1 MNPIN
6 PTRVGQT
13 NLIKENYDGLDYFR
27 MIAAFLIVA
36 IHTSP
41 LTSLNTTADF
51 VFTRIIARVAVPF
64 FFMVTGFFIL
74 SGLLKESSYIRGE
87 KDIINPDR
95 SPLKKYLNK
104 TTVLYGIAML
114 LYIPVNLYNGYFKQN
129 NMFLRLVKDIL
140 FNGTMYHLWYLPA
153 VILGVILVYFL
164 IKISKGTSSM
174 LLLISILLYL
184 IGLLG
189 DSYYGITSS
198 IPVLKDFYDLL
209 FQLFDYTRNGIFYA
223 PIFLVMGACIACSL
237 KPLSLGKCITGLTA
251 SSVPFFI
258 EGLLLHANNLQRHDS
273 MYLFLLPCM
282 YFLFQLL
289 LHFKGNHYK
298 NFRTISMIVYIIHP
312 FSIILVRGFAKV
324 LSLERF
330 LVYNSLLHY
339 LVVSLLSLTFGYLYI
354 YATRYIKQGNPDI
367 KGRAWIEINLNH
379 LRHNVREF
387 QSILP
392 KNCILMAVVKAN
404 AYGHGDVEIS
414 KGLNKIGVSSFAVA
428 TLSEGVDLRKRGI
441 KGEILI
447 FGYTHPQDFKL
458 LVKYR
463 LIQTVVDL
471 EYAQIL
477 NHYGSKLKVHIKIDT
492 GMHRL
497 GENYTNLSNLEA
509 IFKLKNLIILGTYT
523 HLSVSDSLS
532 KEDTAFTKSQIEH
545 FYRTIQTLVNSGYN
559 PGKLHIQSSYGVLN
573 YPELSCDYARIGIAL
588 YGVLSSAYDKTRVS
602 INLKPVLSV
611 KARIVMIKT
620 IEKGDAVSYGRTFT
634 ASKERIIA
642 TVTIGYADGIPRNLE
657 NGYILVKGSMAP
669 IIGRICMD
677 QLMIDITDI
686 PGVVPDE
693 IVTVIGINGT
703 NQIKAEEIATNSHT
717 ITNEL
722 LTRLGN
728 RLKRIYVS

>member
-1 MNPIN
+1 MNHI
-6 PTRVGQT
+6 TTARKGQT

-41 LTSLNTTADF
+41 LTSINTTADF

-64 FFMVTGFFIL
+64 FFMVTGFFII
-74 SGLLKESSYIRGE
+74 SGFLKDNSFR
-87 KDIINPDR
+87 NPDKY
-95 SPLKKYLNK
+95 SVKPDTAPLTKFLKK
-104 TTVLYGIAML
+104 TADLYGIAML
-114 LYIPVNLYNGYFKQN
+114 IYIPVNLYSGYFKQN
-129 NMFLRLVKDIL
+129 NMFLKLLKDIL

-153 VILGVILVYFL
+153 VITGVLFVYL
-164 IKISKGTSSM
+164 LLKINKGTVF
-174 LLLISILLYL
+174 LLISIILYL
-184 IGLLG
+184 AGLLG
-189 DSYYGITSS
+189 DSYYGLTES
-198 IPVLKDFYDLL
+198 IPILKNCYDFL

-223 PIFLVMGACIACSL
+223 PVFLVMGAFIARSV
-237 KPLSLGKCITGLTA
+237 KPLSLRKCIAGFIA
-251 SSVPFFI
+251 SSVLLFI
-258 EGLLLHANNLQRHDS
+258 EGLLLHAHNMQRHDS
-273 MYLFLLPCM
+273 MYLFLIPSM

-289 LHFKGNHYK
+289 LHFKGNYYRS
-298 NFRTISMIVYIIHP
+298 FRTFSMIIYIIHP
-312 FSIILVRGFAKV
+312 FAIILVRGLAKV
-324 LSLERF
+324 LGLEDF
-330 LVYNSLLHY
+330 LIYNSLIHY
-339 LVVSLLSLTFGYLYI
+339 LAVCLLSLVFGYFYV
-354 YATRYIKQGNPDI
+354 YAIRHIKQGKPDI

-379 LRHNVREF
+379 LRHNVKEF

-392 KNCILMAVVKAN
+392 KNCTLMAVVKAN
-404 AYGHGDVEIS
+404 AYGHGDIRIS
-414 KGLNKIGVSSFAVA
+414 KELNKIGVTSFAVA
-428 TLSEGVDLRKRGI
+428 TLSEGVQLRKNGV

-477 NHYGSKLKVHIKIDT
+477 NRYGSKIKVHIKIDT

-497 GENYTNLSNLEA
+497 GENYNNISNLEA
-509 IFKLKNLIILGTYT
+509 IFNLKNLVILGAYT
-523 HLSVSDSLS
+523 HLSVSDSLT
-532 KEDTAFTKSQIEH
+532 KENTAFTKAQIEH
-545 FYRTIQTLVNSGYN
+545 FYKTIQNLNDFGYN
-559 PGKLHIQSSYGVLN
+559 PGRLHIQSSYGVLN

-602 INLKPVLSV
+602 IDLKPVLSV
-611 KARIVMIKT
+611 KARIVMTKT

-634 ASKERIIA
+634 ASEERKIA

-657 NGYILVKGSMAP
+657 DGYILVNGYPAP

-686 PGVVPDE
+686 PGVEPDE
-693 IVTVIGINGT
+693 IVTVIGINET
-703 NQIKAEEIATNSHT
+703 NQIKAEEIAMNSGT

-728 RLKRIYVS
+728 RLKRIYIN